1 MLSLENIMMKQFTPP
16 LLLSDSFNCPHCDSY
31 AHQFWDTLITSAGYA
46 VGDFKTSL
54 CAHCNKYM
62 IWKGGKALY
71 PLFGNTPM
79 PNDDIPDE
87 IKRDYDE
94 ARIICKLSP
103 RSACIL
109 LRLCIEKI
117 CDDKN
122 AEGHN
127 LNDKIIF
134 LCKHNLD
141 PRIIERLDA
150 IRVIGNNA
158 AHPLTMD
165 LKDDVDT
172 AETLFIIINQI
183 AESLYT
189 ADKTFAK
196 LDDILHKS
204 KKTSK

>member
-1 MLSLENIMMKQFTPP
+1 
-16 LLLSDSFNCPHCDSY
+16 
-31 AHQFWDTLITSAGYA
+31 
-46 VGDFKTSL
+46 
-54 CAHCNKYM
+54 M
-62 IWKGGKALY
+62 I
-71 PLFGNTPM
+71 
-79 PNDDIPDE
+79 
-87 IKRDYDE
+87 YDE

>member
-1 MLSLENIMMKQFTPP
+1 MEQFTPP
-16 LLLSDSFNCPHCDSY
+16 LFNSDGFNCPHCNSY
-31 AHQFWDTLITSAGYA
+31 AHQSWGTPYISGRSVDNFT
-46 VGDFKTSL
+46 TSL
-54 CAHCNKYM
+54 CAHCRKYM
-62 IWKGGKALY
+62 IWKGAEIVY

-87 IKRDYDE
+87 IKRDYNE

-122 AEGHN
+122 AEGYN

-134 LCKHNLD
+134 LCEHNLD
-141 PRIIERLDA
+141 PRIINRLDA

-158 AHPLTMD
+158 AHPLAMD

-172 AETLFIIINQI
+172 AETLYYYIINQI
-183 AESLYT
+183 AES
-189 ADKTFAK
+189 
-196 LDDILHKS
+196 ILHIYYNF
-204 KKTSK
+204 TT

>member
-1 MLSLENIMMKQFTPP
+1 MEPFVPP
-16 LLLSDSFNCPHCDSY
+16 LFKSRSFNCPNCGSY
-31 AHQFWDTLITSAGYA
+31 AHQSWYGIYRSKYA
-46 VGDFKTSL
+46 LDGFMTNRCK
-54 CAHCNKYM
+54 HCKEYM
-62 IWKGGKALY
+62 IWKDKKMVY
-71 PLFGNTPM
+71 PLFGNTPIPNNDM
-79 PNDDIPDE
+79 PDK
-87 IKRDYDE
+87 IKRDYNE
-94 ARIICKLSP
+94 ARMICKLSP

-117 CDDKN
+117 CDDKH

-141 PRIIERLDA
+141 HRIKKRLDV

-165 LKDDVDT
+165 LKDDVNT

-183 AESLYT
+183 VESLYT
-189 ADKTFAK
+189 ADKIFDK
-196 LDDILHKS
+196 LDSIIPKS